1 MRMRDDLRAV
11 TLRALDNVVGF
22 KFLSL
27 LLASVFFAIGKLS
40 DTLWIE
46 VVFVVCG
53 LRAATDI
60 AQVVKSAPKKEK
72 AAKPDPKPKADFDKL
87 DAEEAD

>member
-1 MRMRDDLRAV
+1 MKAELQA
-11 TLRALDNVVGF
+11 TLLSALENVISF
-22 KFLSL
+22 KFLAL

-40 DTLWIE
+40 DTLWVE

-60 AQVVKSAPKKEK
+60 SQIMKPVAASKVVPIPKGQIPEGV
-72 AAKPDPKPKADFDKL
+72 
-87 DAEEAD
+87 E